1 MAFSNEEIDTEFNE
15 ETNNLPATARRIRM
29 KSWHTDVTRGDD
41 GTPIGI
47 IGPGQS
53 RRRIDFFVYLGQPSI
68 FTGPS
73 SPRK

>member
-15 ETNNLPATARRIRM
+15 ETNNLPATARRIRL

-47 IGPGQS
+47 IGPGNPE
-53 RRRIDFFVYLGQPSI
+53 DE
-68 FTGPS
+68 
-73 SPRK
+73 